1 MKNKSTLWL
10 FVLCAIIV
18 VVTQLILLQ
27 PIIRYQLF
35 NLQDDWGI
43 LMKYKLASSLPI
55 LDRIFWIWKTNGL
68 HDSAAVLHIGML
80 NEMFGTDYQK
90 YQYTNIFLKILATLT
105 VFPLILVI
113 FKNRALAFFT
123 TLLYGI
129 SSGTAGSFSWIM
141 KGGYMLAIALMNL
154 FLISYYYMLTKKS
167 NLLMLLAMPLLFLS
181 YLLAPPRIFP
191 IFALIILTEIFWV
204 IKMGVK
210 KHVLSSLI
218 RLALFFTPVI
228 FVISQVPVS
237 PCCPVTKLPI
247 VLFNYIIVGNWHNL
261 LSPFGGL
268 GFSVLTNDYWKFF
281 GILHHINLFNFR
293 EYLLFLIK
301 GPFLIFTFLTFILSK
316 IITQNRWKFFLQVTL
331 INISF
336 EVLMFF
342 ILSHHAS
349 IPKESLMLY
358 NPYQFTLSVY
368 PTLVGVY
375 MLIISF
381 FAFLEWRRETGNYLL
396 MALWIGPLFAFIFL
410 VGMWLILGYLINAQT
425 SVHFYHLIPP
435 IGVSVFVAAILL
447 LIYQKYKKSGL
458 SRSLAIFTIF
468 IIITTLFLTSKL
480 EIARVFY
487 SNNPE
492 RISYSAQQTFH
503 DKIQEK
509 LGYDTKS
516 GNFLIYFDP
525 NPNFDLHKFEY
536 YRFGLA
542 LYPEAF
548 EALTNSRR
556 YGKTTGC
563 IAWIKDMDTLK
574 SAIRE
579 ENQKIGFVYRGKC
592 LVQSDGLLKIDV
604 DEKEDLFYGTDEFY
618 VFRFVNGEPMDIT
631 RDILNQL

>member
-1 MKNKSTLWL
+1 MKHKSTLWL
-10 FVLCAIIV
+10 FILCAIIV

-27 PIIRYQLF
+27 PIINYQLF
-35 NLQDDWGI
+35 NLQDDWVI

-68 HDSAAVLHIGML
+68 HDSAAVLHIGLL

-90 YQYTNIFLKILATLT
+90 YQYTNIFLKTVATLT

-113 FKNRALAFFT
+113 FKNRALAFLT

-129 SSGTAGSFSWIM
+129 SSGTTGSFYWIM

-154 FLISYYYMLTKKS
+154 FLISYYRMLTKKS
-167 NLLMLLAMPLLFLS
+167 NLLILLAMPLLFLS
-181 YLLAPPRIFP
+181 YVLAPPRTFP
-191 IFALIILTEIFWV
+191 IFALIILIEIFWV
-204 IKMGVK
+204 IKMGAG
-210 KHVLSSLI
+210 KHIISSLI

-237 PCCPVTKLPI
+237 PCCPITKLPQ
-247 VLFNYIIVGNWHNL
+247 VLFNYIIAGNWHNL

-268 GFSVLTNDYWKFF
+268 GFSLLTNDYWKFF
-281 GILHHINLFNFR
+281 GTLHHNNLFNFGD
-293 EYLLFLIK
+293 YLLFLIK
-301 GPFLIFTFLTFILSK
+301 GPFLIFTLLTFILSK
-316 IITQNRWKFFLQVTL
+316 VIAQKSLKFFLQVTL
-331 INISF
+331 INILL

-358 NPYQFTLSVY
+358 TPYQFTLSVY

-381 FAFLEWRRETGNYLL
+381 FAFLEWGGMGNYLL
-396 MALWIGPLFAFIFL
+396 MALWMGPLFAFIFL
-410 VGMWLILGYLINAQT
+410 LGMWLILGYLINAPT

-447 LIYQKYKKSGL
+447 LIYQKNKKSAL

-503 DKIQEK
+503 DKIQDIS
-509 LGYDTKS
+509 GYNTKS
-516 GNFLIYFDP
+516 GNFLFYFEP
-525 NPNFDLHKFEY
+525 NPYFDLHKFEY

-563 IAWIKDMDTLK
+563 IAWIKDMNTLK
-574 SAIRE
+574 SAVRE
-579 ENQKIGFVYRGKC
+579 ENGKIGFVYHGKC
-592 LVQSDGLLKIDV
+592 LVQSDGLLKIGPDYK
-604 DEKEDLFYGTDEFY
+604 DNLFYGTDEFY
-618 VFRFVNGEPMDIT
+618 AFRFVNGEPLDIT